1 MHIPALPLLSQL
13 LRLLFT
19 ILLSQEITVPLTP
32 SATSCFQNPVEVGKV
47 LTNYLGEKFP
57 QCSRQLICDYVLQLE
72 NAPQKT
78 EQEYR
83 VINRD
88 FLIQLKVCIGLIG
101 DHK

>member
-13 LRLLFT
+13 LKLLFT
-19 ILLSQEITVPLTP
+19 ILLSQEVTVPLTP
-32 SATSCFQNPVEVGKV
+32 TATNCFQNPVEVGNV
-47 LTNYLGEKFP
+47 LTNYLSEKFP

-88 FLIQLKVCIGLIG
+88 FLIQLKVCVGVRE
-101 DHK
+101 